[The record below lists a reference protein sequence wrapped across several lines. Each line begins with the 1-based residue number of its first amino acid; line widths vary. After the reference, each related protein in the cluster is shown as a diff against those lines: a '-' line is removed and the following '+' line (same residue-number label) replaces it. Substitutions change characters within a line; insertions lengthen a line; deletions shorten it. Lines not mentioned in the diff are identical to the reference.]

1 MAEKSLKPGWRK
13 VKFGDVVRLSK
24 ARCADPLAE
33 GIKRYVGLEHLEPG
47 DLRIRS
53 WGNVADGVT
62 FTSVFKPG
70 QVLFGKR
77 RAYQRKV
84 AVADFAGVCSGDIY
98 VLETQD
104 ADALLPDLLP
114 FICQTDAFFE
124 HAVGT
129 SAGSLS
135 PRTNWSSLADF
146 EFGLP
151 SMDEQIRLLALLDAW
166 HQALDATY
174 QAITE
179 ARRMRRAAFT
189 QLFEHGIRGEKRA
202 ATTIGALP
210 TSWTVAPLGQRYEVQ
225 LGKMM
230 SETARSAPGQTPYLR
245 NANVQW
251 NKFELDDVAEMAFN
265 AREKEKFSLRYGDI
279 LACEG
284 RHVGKSA
291 MWKEEIPGACYQ
303 KALHRLRRLSDVDE
317 PKYLLHCLQ
326 YYSWTGRFI
335 AVTGE
340 TTIPHLPAERFRAM
354 LFPFPPLGEQI
365 EIAAAVDEIDAA
377 IAALEERQ
385 RRATHML
392 AQAMGECLG
401 GAHV

>member
-1 MAEKSLKPGWRK
+1 MADGNLNSGWK
-13 VKFGDVVRLSK
+13 TVRFDQI
-24 ARCADPLAE
+24 AENIGERADPTPEDSEL
-33 GIKRYVGLEHLEPG
+33 YVGLEHMDTGSLRVRRWGSKTDLIGQKLRMRKG
-47 DLRIRS
+47 DI
-53 WGNVADGVT
+53 
-62 FTSVFKPG
+62 
-70 QVLFGKR
+70 LFARRNAYLKR
-77 RAYQRKV
+77 V
-84 AVADFAGVCSGDIY
+84 AVAPHDGLFSAHGM
-98 VLETQD
+98 VLRARPETV
-104 ADALLPDLLP
+104 LPEFLP
-114 FICQTDAFFE
+114 FFMQSELFMNR
-124 HAVGT
+124 AVEI
-129 SAGSLS
+129 SVGSLS
-135 PRTNWSSLADF
+135 PTINWKSLAVQ
-146 EFGLP
+146 EFVLP
-151 SMDEQIRLLALLDAW
+151 SMQEQLRLLNLLDAW
-166 HQALDATY
+166 YQVADAAY
-174 QAITE
+174 EAIVK
-179 ARRMRRAAFT
+179 ADRMRRAAITRF
-189 QLFEHGIRGEKRA
+189 FETGLRSEERTV
-202 ATTIGALP
+202 TTIGSLP
-210 TSWTVAPLGQRYEVQ
+210 KSWTVAPLGQRYEVQ

-291 MWKEEIPGACYQ
+291 MWKDEIPGACYQ

-317 PKYLLHCLQ
+317 PRYLLHCLQ

-335 AVTGE
+335 SVTGE

-354 LFPFPPLGEQI
+354 LFPFPPLGEQV
-365 EIAAAVDEIDAA
+365 EIAAAVDEIDEA